1 MLSTVLR
8 SVCMTESTAENSGK
22 CKFTIFF
29 RLREK
34 NMEEIKTE
42 PVDFVK
48 EFQEYLTQQTQHV
61 NMISGSVCGEKQ
73 SAEPFQAVA
82 PRSEQNGLDPPP
94 VEGSLSVE
102 EGPDVQVDGLERTCD
117 GKYKCSYCSYANKG
131 MARLIEHIR
140 IHTGEK
146 PHRCQLCPF
155 ASAYERHLEAH
166 MRSHTGEKPYKCDL
180 CAFRCSDRSNLSH
193 HRRRR
198 HKLLPTRV
206 VRSPFS
212 NKRMLSALQKRTG
225 SLGFSRRLL
234 INFSPPSMVIPK
246 SDYLNEFSHKIHH
259 HLNSS
264 DYKNLAKVD
273 ENERR
278 DRGPNGVTFNNPLDQ
293 LSTLAGQLATLQ
305 SESQTPASPGRESL
319 KDEKPVLINQVS
331 GDQVALCS
339 NGVQTSPTNKASPTS
354 GHESYSPVTALNFE
368 NNINALT
375 ASVSTSQPSTPNPG
389 LTTPDHQVLH
399 KCQHCDV
406 HFSDNILY
414 TIHMG
419 CHGYENPFQCNICGH
434 MCIDKYDFA
443 CHFARGQHKK

>member
-1 MLSTVLR
+1 
-8 SVCMTESTAENSGK
+8 
-22 CKFTIFF
+22 
-29 RLREK
+29 
-34 NMEEIKTE
+34 MEEIKTE

-61 NMISGSVCGEKQ
+61 NMISGSVCGEKE
-73 SAEPFQAVA
+73 SVEPFPAVA
-82 PRSEQNGLDPPP
+82 PRSEQNSLDPPS
-94 VEGSLSVE
+94 VEVSLSVE
-102 EGPDVQVDGLERTCD
+102 DVSDVQMDGLERTCD

-212 NKRMLSALQKRTG
+212 NKRMLNALQKRTG

-234 INFSPPSMVIPK
+234 INISPPSVVMQK
-246 SDYLNEFSHKIHH
+246 TDYLNDLSHKLHH
-259 HLNSS
+259 HLNGSE
-264 DYKNLAKVD
+264 YKNLAEVD
-273 ENERR
+273 DN
-278 DRGPNGVTFNNPLDQ
+278 DSCSRGANGLTFNNPLDQ
-293 LSTLAGQLATLQ
+293 LSTLAGQLADLHP
-305 SESQTPASPGRESL
+305 ESQTLASPDRESL
-319 KDEKPVLINQVS
+319 KDEKPILIQQVS
-331 GDQVALCS
+331 GTPVAMCS
-339 NGVQTSPTNKASPTS
+339 NGVQASPPKKESPTS
-354 GHESYSPVTALNFE
+354 GCGSCSPEPGLRFE
-368 NNINALT
+368 NSVNALT
-375 ASVSTSQPSTPNPG
+375 GSVNNSQPSTPTPV
-389 LTTPDHQVLH
+389 LTTPDQHLLH
-399 KCQHCDV
+399 KCQHCEI

-419 CHGYENPFQCNICGH
+419 CHGYEHPFRCNVCGH

-443 CHFARGQHKK
+443 CHFAQGQHKK

>member
-1 MLSTVLR
+1 
-8 SVCMTESTAENSGK
+8 
-22 CKFTIFF
+22 
-29 RLREK
+29 
-34 NMEEIKTE
+34 MEEIKSE
-42 PVDFVK
+42 PVDFVR

-61 NMISGSVCGEKQ
+61 NMISGSVCGEK
-73 SAEPFQAVA
+73 EPTEQFQAVV
-82 PRSEQNGLDPPP
+82 PRCEQNGLDPPSVEVSLP
-94 VEGSLSVE
+94 VEDGS
-102 EGPDVQVDGLERTCD
+102 DVQMMDGLERTCD

-206 VRSPFS
+206 VRPPFS

-225 SLGFSRRLL
+225 SLGYGRRLL
-234 INFSPPSMVIPK
+234 INFNPPSMVTPR
-246 SDYLNEFSHKIHH
+246 SEYLNDLSNKIHH
-259 HLNSS
+259 LNGSE
-264 DYKNLAKVD
+264 YKNPPKVD
-273 ENERR
+273 ENESLSRSA
-278 DRGPNGVTFNNPLDQ
+278 NGFRNSLDQ
-293 LSTLAGQLATLQ
+293 LSALAGQLTNLHTD
-305 SESQTPASPGRESL
+305 SEPPASPDRESV
-319 KDEKPVLINQVS
+319 KDEKPILIQHVS
-331 GDQVALCS
+331 SEQVAVCS
-339 NGVQTSPTNKASPTS
+339 NGVQTSPPKNESPTS
-354 GHESYSPVTALNFE
+354 AHESCSPVPAFSLE
-368 NNINALT
+368 NNTNT
-375 ASVSTSQPSTPNPG
+375 FTGSVSNSQASTP
-389 LTTPDHQVLH
+389 TPAPTVPDQQLLQQ
-399 KCQHCDV
+399 CQHCDI

-419 CHGYENPFQCNICGH
+419 CHGFEHPFQCNICGH
-434 MCIDKYDFA
+434 MCIDKYNFA

>member
-1 MLSTVLR
+1 
-8 SVCMTESTAENSGK
+8 
-22 CKFTIFF
+22 
-29 RLREK
+29 
-34 NMEEIKTE
+34 MEDVKSE

-61 NMISGSVCGEKQ
+61 NMISGSVCGEKEMT
-73 SAEPFQAVA
+73 EPFQAVA
-82 PRSEQNGLDPPP
+82 PRCEQNGLDPPS
-94 VEGSLSVE
+94 VEVSLSVE
-102 EGPDVQVDGLERTCD
+102 DGPDVQVDGLERTCD

-206 VRSPFS
+206 MRSPFA
-212 NKRMLSALQKRTG
+212 NKRVLSSLQKRTT

-234 INFSPPSMVIPK
+234 INFNPSSMVMPK
-246 SDYLNEFSHKIHH
+246 SDYLTDISHKVHH
-259 HLNSS
+259 SNGSE
-264 DYKNLAKVD
+264 YKNPPRMD
-273 ENERR
+273 ENETHIRS
-278 DRGPNGVTFNNPLDQ
+278 GNGLTFKNPLDQ
-293 LSTLAGQLATLQ
+293 LSTLAGQLADLHP
-305 SESQTPASPGRESL
+305 ESQVDTSPDRESL
-319 KDEKPVLINQVS
+319 REEKPILIQHISSEQGACLNGGQGTPNS
-331 GDQVALCS
+331 G
-339 NGVQTSPTNKASPTS
+339 NHTG
-354 GHESYSPVTALNFE
+354 SPVPGLDFE
-368 NNINALT
+368 NSMNPLT
-375 ASVSTSQPSTPNPG
+375 ASVSNSQPSTPTAA
-389 LTTPDHQVLH
+389 LTALDEQLLQ
-399 KCQHCDV
+399 KCQHCDIR
-406 HFSDNILY
+406 FSDNILY

-419 CHGYENPFQCNICGH
+419 CHGYEHPFQCNICGY
-434 MCIDKYDFA
+434 MCMDKYDFA

>member
-1 MLSTVLR
+1 
-8 SVCMTESTAENSGK
+8 
-22 CKFTIFF
+22 
-29 RLREK
+29 
-34 NMEEIKTE
+34 MEEIKTE

-61 NMISGSVCGEKQ
+61 NMISGSVCGGKE
-73 SAEPFQAVA
+73 SSEPFQAVA
-82 PRSEQNGLDPPP
+82 PRCEQNGLDAPS
-94 VEGSLSVE
+94 VEVSLSME
-102 EGPDVQVDGLERTCD
+102 DGSDMQMDGLERTCD

-198 HKLLPTRV
+198 HKLLPSRV
-206 VRSPFS
+206 TRSPFS

-234 INFSPPSMVIPK
+234 INFNPQSMVMQK
-246 SDYLNEFSHKIHH
+246 SDYLNDLSHKNHH
-259 HLNSS
+259 HMNSS
-264 DYKNLAKVD
+264 EYKNFSKVD
-273 ENERR
+273 ESDSRN
-278 DRGPNGVTFNNPLDQ
+278 RGANGLTFNNPLDQ
-293 LSTLAGQLATLQ
+293 LSTLAGQLANLHP
-305 SESQTPASPGRESL
+305 ECQTPASPDRESL
-319 KDEKPVLINQVS
+319 KDEKPIFIQQVS
-331 GDQVALCS
+331 TEQVAMCS
-339 NGVQTSPTNKASPTS
+339 NGVQTSPPKKESPTS
-354 GHESYSPVTALNFE
+354 VHGSASPIAGLN
-368 NNINALT
+368 NVSALT
-375 ASVSTSQPSTPNPG
+375 ASVASSCPSTPIPA
-389 LTTPDHQVLH
+389 LTTSEQESLH

>member
-1 MLSTVLR
+1 
-8 SVCMTESTAENSGK
+8 
-22 CKFTIFF
+22 
-29 RLREK
+29 
-34 NMEEIKTE
+34 MEEIKTE

-61 NMISGSVCGEKQ
+61 NMISGSVCGEKETAD
-73 SAEPFQAVA
+73 SFQAVA
-82 PRSEQNGLDPPP
+82 PRCEQNGLDPPS
-94 VEGSLSVE
+94 VEVRLSVE
-102 EGPDVQVDGLERTCD
+102 DGSDVQMDGLERTCD

-206 VRSPFS
+206 ARSPFS
-212 NKRMLSALQKRTG
+212 NKRMLSALQKRTA
-225 SLGFSRRLL
+225 SLGFGRRLL
-234 INFSPPSMVIPK
+234 INLNPPSVVMPK
-246 SDYLNEFSHKIHH
+246 SDFLNDLSHKIHH
-259 HLNSS
+259 LNSS
-264 DYKNLAKVD
+264 EYKNAPRVD
-273 ENERR
+273 EKESRNRSA
-278 DRGPNGVTFNNPLDQ
+278 NGLTFKNPLDHM
-293 LSTLAGQLATLQ
+293 STLAGQLAELHP
-305 SESQTPASPGRESL
+305 ESQTPVSPDRESI
-319 KDEKPVLINQVS
+319 KDEKPILIHNVS
-331 GDQVALCS
+331 SEQVAMCS
-339 NGVQTSPTNKASPTS
+339 NGVQISSPKKESPTS
-354 GHESYSPVTALNFE
+354 CHENCSPALSLGFE
-368 NNINALT
+368 NNMNALT
-375 ASVSTSQPSTPNPG
+375 GCVSNSQLGTPTPA
-389 LTTPDHQVLH
+389 LTIPDQQVMY
-399 KCQHCDV
+399 KCQHCDI

-419 CHGYENPFQCNICGH
+419 CHGYEHPFQCNSCGH
-434 MCIDKYDFA
+434 KCADKYDFA

>member
-1 MLSTVLR
+1 
-8 SVCMTESTAENSGK
+8 
-22 CKFTIFF
+22 
-29 RLREK
+29 
-34 NMEEIKTE
+34 MEAIKTE

-61 NMISGSVCGEKQ
+61 NMISGSICGEKEA
-73 SAEPFQAVA
+73 AEHFQAVA
-82 PRSEQNGLDPPP
+82 PRCEQNGLDPP
-94 VEGSLSVE
+94 SVE
-102 EGPDVQVDGLERTCD
+102 DGSDVHMDGLERTCD

-212 NKRMLSALQKRTG
+212 NKRILSALQKRTG

-234 INFSPPSMVIPK
+234 INFNPPSMVVPK
-246 SDYLNEFSHKIHH
+246 SDYLNDLSHRIH
-259 HLNSS
+259 HLNSGE
-264 DYKNLAKVD
+264 YKNPPKLD
-273 ENERR
+273 EIESHS
-278 DRGPNGVTFNNPLDQ
+278 RGANGLTFKNPLDQ
-293 LSTLAGQLATLQ
+293 LSTLAGQLAGLHP
-305 SESQTPASPGRESL
+305 ESQTAASPGKESL
-319 KDEKPVLINQVS
+319 KDEKPILIQHVS
-331 GDQVALCS
+331 TVPVAVCS
-339 NGVQTSPTNKASPTS
+339 NEVQTSPPKEESPSS
-354 GHESYSPVTALNFE
+354 GQESCSPVPGFGLESNMNTLSG
-368 NNINALT
+368 
-375 ASVSTSQPSTPNPG
+375 SVSNSQPSTPT
-389 LTTPDHQVLH
+389 LATTAPDQQHLH
-399 KCQHCDV
+399 KCQHCDI

-419 CHGYENPFQCNICGH
+419 CHGYEHPFQCNICGH
-434 MCIDKYDFA
+434 MCKDKYDFA
-443 CHFARGQHKK
+443 CHFARGQHKT

>member
-1 MLSTVLR
+1 
-8 SVCMTESTAENSGK
+8 
-22 CKFTIFF
+22 
-29 RLREK
+29 
-34 NMEEIKTE
+34 MEEIKTE

-61 NMISGSVCGEKQ
+61 NMISGSVCGEKET
-73 SAEPFQAVA
+73 AEAFQAVA
-82 PRSEQNGLDPPP
+82 PRCEQNGLDPP
-94 VEGSLSVE
+94 SVE
-102 EGPDVQVDGLERTCD
+102 VSLPLEDGPDVQMDGLERTCD

-234 INFSPPSMVIPK
+234 INFNPPSMVMPK
-246 SDYLNEFSHKIHH
+246 SDYLSDLSHKIHH
-259 HLNSS
+259 LNSGEF
-264 DYKNLAKVD
+264 KNLPKVD
-273 ENERR
+273 ESDSRNRSA
-278 DRGPNGVTFNNPLDQ
+278 NGLTFKNPLDQ
-293 LSTLAGQLATLQ
+293 LSTLAGQLADLHP
-305 SESQTPASPGRESL
+305 ESQTPASPDRESF
-319 KDEKPVLINQVS
+319 KDEKPILIQHVS
-331 GDQVALCS
+331 SEQVAVCS
-339 NGVQTSPTNKASPTS
+339 NGVQTSPPKKESPASGQGS
-354 GHESYSPVTALNFE
+354 CSPVPGLSFE
-368 NNINALT
+368 NNMNVLT
-375 ASVSTSQPSTPNPG
+375 ASVSNSQPSTPTPA
-389 LTTPDHQVLH
+389 LTVPDQQLLH
-399 KCQHCDV
+399 KCQHCDI

-419 CHGYENPFQCNICGH
+419 CHDYEHPFQCNICGH

>member
-1 MLSTVLR
+1 
-8 SVCMTESTAENSGK
+8 
-22 CKFTIFF
+22 
-29 RLREK
+29 
-34 NMEEIKTE
+34 MEEIKSE

-61 NMISGSVCGEKQ
+61 NMISGSVCGEKE
-73 SAEPFQAVA
+73 STEHFQAVP
-82 PRSEQNGLDPPP
+82 PRCEQNGLDPP
-94 VEGSLSVE
+94 SVE
-102 EGPDVQVDGLERTCD
+102 VSLEDVPDVQMDGLERTCD

-206 VRSPFS
+206 ARSPFS
-212 NKRMLSALQKRTG
+212 NKRMLSSLQKRTG

-234 INFSPPSMVIPK
+234 INLNPPSMVMPR
-246 SDYLNEFSHKIHH
+246 SDYLNDLPHKIHH
-259 HLNSS
+259 LNNSE
-264 DYKNLAKVD
+264 YKTPPTVD
-273 ENERR
+273 ENESHSQSA
-278 DRGPNGVTFNNPLDQ
+278 NGFRNSLDQ
-293 LSTLAGQLATLQ
+293 LSALAGQLTGLHPEPQTTAT
-305 SESQTPASPGRESL
+305 PDREYL
-319 KDEKPVLINQVS
+319 KDEKPILIQHVS
-331 GDQVALCS
+331 SEQVAVCS
-339 NGVQTSPTNKASPTS
+339 NGVQTSPPKDESPTS
-354 GHESYSPVTALNFE
+354 GHESCSPVPGFGTE
-368 NNINALT
+368 NNTNTLTGSVSNSQASTPTPALT
-375 ASVSTSQPSTPNPG
+375 T
-389 LTTPDHQVLH
+389 DHQLLQ
-399 KCQHCDV
+399 KCQHCDI

-419 CHGYENPFQCNICGH
+419 CHGYEHPFQCNICGH
-434 MCIDKYDFA
+434 MCIDKYNFA

>member
-1 MLSTVLR
+1 
-8 SVCMTESTAENSGK
+8 
-22 CKFTIFF
+22 
-29 RLREK
+29 
-34 NMEEIKTE
+34 MEEIKTE

-61 NMISGSVCGEKQ
+61 NMISGSVCGEKE
-73 SAEPFQAVA
+73 SGEPFQAVA
-82 PRSEQNGLDPPP
+82 PRSEQNGLDPP
-94 VEGSLSVE
+94 SVE
-102 EGPDVQVDGLERTCD
+102 VSLPMEDGQEVQMDGLERTCD

-180 CAFRCSDRSNLSH
+180 CTFRCSDRSNLSH

-206 VRSPFS
+206 VRSPFA
-212 NKRMLSALQKRTG
+212 NKRMLSSLQKRTG

-234 INFSPPSMVIPK
+234 INFNPPSMVMPK
-246 SDYLNEFSHKIHH
+246 SDYLSDLSHKLHH

-264 DYKNLAKVD
+264 EYKNLPKLD
-273 ENERR
+273 DNDSRN
-278 DRGPNGVTFNNPLDQ
+278 RGANGLTFNNPLDQ
-293 LSTLAGQLATLQ
+293 LSTLAGQLADLHP
-305 SESQTPASPGRESL
+305 ESQTPGSPDTESL
-319 KDEKPVLINQVS
+319 KDEKPILIQQVS
-331 GDQVALCS
+331 SEHMALCS
-339 NGVQTSPTNKASPTS
+339 NGVQTSPPKDESPTS
-354 GHESYSPVTALNFE
+354 GHSSCSPVPGLGFE
-368 NNINALT
+368 NSVNTLT
-375 ASVSTSQPSTPNPG
+375 ASVSNSQPSTPAPV
-389 LTTPDHQVLH
+389 LTTSDQQQFH
-399 KCQHCDV
+399 KCQHCDI
-406 HFSDNILY
+406 HFLDNIIY

-419 CHGYENPFQCNICGH
+419 CHGYEHPFQCNVCGYICT
-434 MCIDKYDFA
+434 DKYDFS

>member
-1 MLSTVLR
+1 
-8 SVCMTESTAENSGK
+8 
-22 CKFTIFF
+22 
-29 RLREK
+29 
-34 NMEEIKTE
+34 MEEIKTE
-42 PVDFVK
+42 PVDFVR

-61 NMISGSVCGEKQ
+61 NMISGSVCGEKE
-73 SAEPFQAVA
+73 SGEPFQAVA
-82 PRSEQNGLDPPP
+82 PRSEQNGLDPPS
-94 VEGSLSVE
+94 VEVSLSME
-102 EGPDVQVDGLERTCD
+102 DGSDVQMDGLERTCD

-212 NKRMLSALQKRTG
+212 NKRMLSSLQKRTG

-234 INFSPPSMVIPK
+234 INFNPNSMVMPK
-246 SDYLNEFSHKIHH
+246 TDYLNDLSHKIHH

-264 DYKNLAKVD
+264 EYKNLPKVD
-273 ENERR
+273 ENDSRN
-278 DRGPNGVTFNNPLDQ
+278 RGTNGLTYNNPLDQ
-293 LSTLAGQLATLQ
+293 LSTLAGQLADLHP
-305 SESQTPASPGRESL
+305 ESQTPVSPDRESL
-319 KDEKPVLINQVS
+319 IDEKPILIQQVS
-331 GDQVALCS
+331 SEQLAMCS
-339 NGVQTSPTNKASPTS
+339 NGVQTSPPKKESPTS
-354 GHESYSPVTALNFE
+354 GHGSCSPVPGVGFE
-368 NNINALT
+368 NSMNTLT
-375 ASVSTSQPSTPNPG
+375 ASVSNSQPSTPAPA
-389 LTTPDHQVLH
+389 LATPDQQLSH
-399 KCQHCDV
+399 KCQHCDI
-406 HFSDNILY
+406 HFLDNILY

-419 CHGYENPFQCNICGH
+419 CHGYEHPFQCNICGH
-434 MCIDKYDFA
+434 MCVDRYDFA
-443 CHFARGQHKK
+443 CHFARGQHNK